1 MQDANHQLFAESVLD
16 EVLLSMAKPDEEAAH
31 RLLAA
36 LDLDERA
43 ADHPLSLSGG
53 QKQRTCIAS
62 ALASEREVIV
72 YDEPTSGLDLHRMRQ
87 VARLIHRRAASRG
100 GAARDHPRSRVH
112 HGLLF
117 VGGAPRG
124 RGYHGILSA
133 RRGRER
139 VG

>member
-36 LDLDERA
+36 LEPRRA
-43 ADHPLSLSGG
+43 RGRPPALAVGG

-72 YDEPTSGLDLHRMRQ
+72 YDEPTSGLGPPPHEAGRPADP
-87 VARLIHRRAASRG
+87 RRAASRG
-100 GAARDHPRSRVH
+100 GRS
-112 HGLLF
+112 
-117 VGGAPRG
+117 
-124 RGYHGILSA
+124 S
-133 RRGRER
+133 
-139 VG
+139 